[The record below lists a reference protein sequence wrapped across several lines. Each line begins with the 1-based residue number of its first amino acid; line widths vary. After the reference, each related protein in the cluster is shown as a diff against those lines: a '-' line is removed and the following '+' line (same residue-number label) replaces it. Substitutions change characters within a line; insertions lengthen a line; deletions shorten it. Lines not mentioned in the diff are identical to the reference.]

1 MDDQCESNPGSSS
14 LSTNLPAAGR
24 FPKFRKASK
33 IFPSL
38 VPVSAWNLLSRRWRC
53 WQCQDEAEEWCGGF
67 LGCPEIQVPLEI
79 KSLQRS
85 WCILLA
91 LKAGLSSSKKQ
102 TPSKKSTSATCSGS
116 GIQDFI
122 CLKLGLFLS
131 LVEKKNSLRKN
142 VNNISLSAGN
152 PNRNVVGFPSLEM
165 TSPRG
170 VAGLSV
176 P

>member
-24 FPKFRKASK
+24 FHKFRKASK

-122 CLKLGLFLS
+122 CFKLG
-131 LVEKKNSLRKN
+131 V
-142 VNNISLSAGN
+142 ISL
-152 PNRNVVGFPSLEM
+152 
-165 TSPRG
+165 PR
-170 VAGLSV
+170 
-176 P
+176 